1 MKKFKHL
8 DYSKRQQ
15 IERMLKKKYTPYEIS
30 SCLDVALSTIYL
42 EIKRGTCEQLKSDLT
57 KVMEY
62 KADLAQ
68 YKYEANLKKKGRRA
82 KLERDQKLNKHIYSL
97 IKDKR
102 YSPKAI
108 IYELVNGGINFNE
121 NIKSYTTIYSAIK
134 KGLIPGIK
142 RKDLPRGKYKVRL
155 PKDKNHKRNIPGK
168 SIEERPLEVNER
180 KIFGHWEMDC
190 VLGKQDN
197 KKVALVF
204 TERKT
209 RYEIIEKL
217 KYHTTDEVVKALNR
231 IEKRYKSSFYTV
243 FKSITV
249 DNGHEFMDCSAM
261 EKALYRKGKRTEIY
275 YCHPNSPGE
284 RGSNE
289 NCNLLV
295 RRFLHKGMDFDKYL
309 TTSKAKEVQEWINTY
324 PRGIHSGKTA
334 KELFIN
340 ELINLEIAHYYR
352 C

>member
-1 MKKFKHL
+1 MTEEQKEVVYEKYI
-8 DYSKRQQ
+8 YSD
-15 IERMLKKKYTPYEIS
+15 KYTSI
-30 SCLDVALSTIYL
+30 LDQYL
-42 EIKRGTCEQLKSDLT
+42 LEQLD
-57 KVMEY
+57 EY
-62 KADLAQ
+62 IEDALNFKEEVNRD
-68 YKYEANLKKKGRRA
+68 NLKKKGRRA

-97 IKDKR
+97 IKNRR
-102 YSPKAI
+102 YSPKAV
-108 IYELVNGGINFNE
+108 IYELVNCDINFNE

-197 KKVALVF
+197 KKAALVF

-217 KYHTTDEVVKALNR
+217 KYHTSDEVVKALNR

-295 RRFLHKGMDFDKYL
+295 RRFLHKGMDFDKHL
-309 TTSKAKEVQEWINTY
+309 TTSKVKEVQEWINTY

>member
-1 MKKFKHL
+1 MQL
-8 DYSKRQQ
+8 
-15 IERMLKKKYTPYEIS
+15 ENMLKHKYPVSEIAR
-30 SCLDVALSTIYL
+30 CLDVALSTVYL
-42 EIKRGTCEQLKSDLT
+42 EIKRGMCEQMKSDLT
-57 KVMEY
+57 KIMVY
-62 KADLAQ
+62 KADFAQ
-68 YKYEANLKKKGRRA
+68 HRYEENLKKKGQRA
-82 KLERDQKLNKHIYSL
+82 KIERDQKLNSYVYKL
-97 IKDKR
+97 IKYKK

-108 IYELVNGGINFNE
+108 IYELINNDINFNE

-197 KKVALVF
+197 KKAVLVF

-217 KYHTTDEVVKALNR
+217 KYHTSDEVVKALNR

-295 RRFLHKGMDFDKYL
+295 RRFLHKGMDFDKHL